1 MQNAVSVVLS
11 DSVVFCFAQS
21 EWKMSALVL
30 YSVNGRLLNRDCEI
44 HNGAVD
50 LCPGSGFAAHSTT
63 RRKFARRQVV
73 CSTLEESP
81 SEKHRYQ
88 LTVDSFRNQSLCTVI
103 QTSHRSLESVCLWI
117 VIPLW
122 S

>member
-11 DSVVFCFAQS
+11 DSVIFCFAQS

-30 YSVNGRLLNRDCEI
+30 YSVNGRLLDRDCEI

-88 LTVDSFRNQSLCTVI
+88 LTVDSFRNQSLWTVI